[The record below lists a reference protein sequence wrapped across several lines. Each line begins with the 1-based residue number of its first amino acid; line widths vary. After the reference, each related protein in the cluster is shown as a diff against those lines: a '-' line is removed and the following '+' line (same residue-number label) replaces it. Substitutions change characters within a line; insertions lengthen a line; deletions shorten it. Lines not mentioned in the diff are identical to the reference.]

1 MGWAGAGDIF
11 DPVCEELQKSHLW
24 PETRKQILVILIKT
38 LQDGEWDTEDE
49 SLERFQ
55 DDDVVV
61 AAFREACPEM
71 F

>member
-1 MGWAGAGDIF
+1 MGWAGASGIF
-11 DPVCEELQKSHLW
+11 DPVCEELQRSHLW
-24 PETRKQILVILIKT
+24 DSTRKNILVTLIEA
-38 LQDGEWDTEDE
+38 LGQDWDTEGE

-61 AAFREACPEM
+61 AAFREACPDR